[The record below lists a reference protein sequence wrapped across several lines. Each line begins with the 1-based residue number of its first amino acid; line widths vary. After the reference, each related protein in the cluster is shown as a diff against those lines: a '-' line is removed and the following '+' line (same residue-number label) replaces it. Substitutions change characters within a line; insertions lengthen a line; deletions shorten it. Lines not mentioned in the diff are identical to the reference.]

1 MNQSDNKQ
9 PLIPGTWTGASN
21 PYVNLAYASN
31 YNEFQNLSNET
42 AWSDPESV
50 ENMLDSKVFLTTLH
64 KSSSRIQILF

>member
-1 MNQSDNKQ
+1 MNHHDNKQ

-31 YNEFQNLSNET
+31 YNEFANLSNES

-50 ENMLDSKVFLTTLH
+50 ENMLDSKVF
-64 KSSSRIQILF
+64 